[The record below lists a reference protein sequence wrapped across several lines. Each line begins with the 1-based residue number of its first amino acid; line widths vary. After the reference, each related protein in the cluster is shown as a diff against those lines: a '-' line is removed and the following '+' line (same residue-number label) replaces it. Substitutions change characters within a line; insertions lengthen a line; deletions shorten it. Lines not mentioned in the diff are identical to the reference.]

1 MGGDYSVFARRYLLN
16 HRYFL
21 FLRLIICLNSAS
33 NQTQMVHEKK
43 KCRQKKSKKS
53 QPKIKILIKI
63 GEPYM
68 SLDKYRN
75 TVNSILL
82 IIN

>member
-43 KCRQKKSKKS
+43 KCHKKNQEKS
-53 QPKIKILIKI
+53 QPKI
-63 GEPYM
+63 E
-68 SLDKYRN
+68 
-75 TVNSILL
+75 
-82 IIN
+82 IIDQELENHI